1 LKTWKSWPD
10 FKVFGVFVN
19 NRSLLIVGCG
29 DIGHRVGNIL
39 LSDNSHVSA
48 VRRKPHDPDS
58 QFHWIGADYSCP
70 GSLDF
75 MEQLRPYV
83 VLATFTPS
91 SMDTSGYRR
100 GFTDAAV
107 NVVRGLGKHR
117 PRLVI
122 MVSSTRVYAEASG
135 GWVDES
141 SALSTVD
148 DRAVAIIEAEQHF
161 LASDFPGTVV
171 RFGGIYSSSQGRLLE
186 KVRRGEIAPAEPL
199 RYTNRIHRDDC
210 AGFLVHLL
218 AMSLRGDHLEPVY
231 NGVDN
236 CPAPAHQ
243 VESWIAK
250 ALDCPVHKDTGKVIK
265 PATAHKRCRN
275 DLLQATGYSLIYPDY
290 IAGYEEIRRNP
301 LLP

>member
-1 LKTWKSWPD
+1 M
-10 FKVFGVFVN
+10 N

-75 MEQLRPYV
+75 MEQLRPDV

-171 RFGGIYSSSQGRLLE
+171 RKGGCWRRFGEARSLLPNPFAIPIVFTVMIAPDFWCIFWRCLCGGITWSRFTT
-186 KVRRGEIAPAEPL
+186 A
-199 RYTNRIHRDDC
+199 
-210 AGFLVHLL
+210 
-218 AMSLRGDHLEPVY
+218 
-231 NGVDN
+231 
-236 CPAPAHQ
+236 
-243 VESWIAK
+243 WIT
-250 ALDCPVHKDTGKVIK
+250 V
-265 PATAHKRCRN
+265 
-275 DLLQATGYSLIYPDY
+275 
-290 IAGYEEIRRNP
+290 P
-301 LLP
+301 LLHTRLRAG